1 MSGRDMKAVIWRL
14 LPESPPGLT
23 FAAILDE
30 LYLAGSATK
39 VETLSSNLCLLRKLN
54 ALREDCTE
62 RRRRYWRGP
71 FDPGPKPCVTVRPAW
86 SYPDVRLLAEAHAA
100 REEIRSALRRGN

>member
-14 LPESPPGLT
+14 LPEGPPGLT

-39 VETLSSNLCLLRKLN
+39 VETLVATCTCSASLMLFGKTAQREGADTGAAHLIPARSPALLC
-54 ALREDCTE
+54 
-62 RRRRYWRGP
+62 
-71 FDPGPKPCVTVRPAW
+71 V
-86 SYPDVRLLAEAHAA
+86 
-100 REEIRSALRRGN
+100 RRGHIPMYVYSPRPMPPAKKSGAP